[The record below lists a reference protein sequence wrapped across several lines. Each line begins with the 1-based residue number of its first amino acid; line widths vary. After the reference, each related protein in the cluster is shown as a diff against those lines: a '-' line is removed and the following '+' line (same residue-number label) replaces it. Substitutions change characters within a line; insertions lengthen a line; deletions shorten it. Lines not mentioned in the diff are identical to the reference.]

1 MICFCCAVCGQH
13 KEEGIFLERKIK
25 KHMLLV
31 GAVSILLT
39 AALLIIVF
47 FNIYRTQVQNDL
59 KAAGQLISAGEE
71 ISGSGYLSALQE
83 RYPEL
88 RITELDGSGAVMYDS
103 EGTAGSMEDHS
114 SRPEILE
121 AKESGEGF
129 ALRYSDTLDEAMY
142 YYALRLADGRILR
155 VSRTAHSFGWVLQN
169 AVPIVLL
176 VCGFML
182 ALCLILSALLTKRI
196 LAPVNALRSHLYDAD
211 PDDIYEE
218 LSPFLAAIRRQQSSL
233 QAQKERIDR
242 EKDRIT
248 LISENMSEGLI
259 LLDTERN
266 ILLINHSAAVLL
278 GAKPADYIGRNIL
291 TLTRNLE
298 LLQAV
303 DETAEKKSS
312 SIVLNVSGRYVQVF
326 VSPSMNKDHVIGSIC
341 FALDI
346 TEKTL
351 AEKSR
356 RDFTANISHE
366 LKTPMTSISGY
377 AELMENGLAQP
388 QDIPLFAGKIRKE
401 AGRLIS
407 LINDIIELSQLDE
420 GVSKKEFEP
429 VALHE
434 SVQRILSA
442 LEIPAKKADVTLS
455 SSCEEVTVFANRSM
469 IDELVMNLCDNAVRY
484 NKSGGSVSVSTS
496 HVNGD
501 AVLTVCDT
509 GIGIPEQS
517 QSRIFER
524 FYRVDKSRS
533 KASGGTGLGLAIVKH
548 IVELHNGKIA
558 LKSVPGEGTEI
569 TVTLPS
575 YVRRAAAAIA
585 DSEG

>member
-1 MICFCCAVCGQH
+1 MEH
-13 KEEGIFLERKIK
+13 KIK

-39 AALLIIVF
+39 SALLIVIF

-59 KAAGQLISAGEE
+59 KAAGQLASAGEK
-71 ISGSGYLSALQE
+71 ISGETYLPLLKSQ
-83 RYPEL
+83 YPEL
-88 RITELDGSGAVMYDS
+88 RITLIDNGGTVVYDS
-103 EGTAGSMEDHS
+103 ESSAGNMEDHS
-114 SRPEILE
+114 SRPEIIE
-121 AKESGEGF
+121 ARQSGEGF
-129 ALRYSDTLDEAMY
+129 ALRHSRTLDETMY
-142 YYALRLADGRILR
+142 YYAFRLSDGRILR
-155 VSRTAHSFGWVLQN
+155 VARAAHSFRWVAQST
-169 AVPIVLL
+169 VPLLIIVC
-176 VCGFML
+176 VFMFV
-182 ALCLILSALLTKRI
+182 LCLILSSVLTKRI
-196 LAPVNALRSHLYDAD
+196 LAPVNALQSHLYDAD

-233 QAQKERIDR
+233 QSQKERLER

-259 LLDTERN
+259 LLDTDRN
-266 ILLINHSAAVLL
+266 ILLINHSAAALL
-278 GAKPADYIGRNIL
+278 NAKPGDYTGRNLL

-303 DETAEKKSS
+303 EDSAGEKSS
-312 SIVLNVSGRYVQVF
+312 SIVLNTGGRYVQVF
-326 VSPSMNKDHVIGSIC
+326 VSPAMHKDHVIGSIC

-377 AELMENGLAQP
+377 AELIENGLVKEEDVP
-388 QDIPLFAGKIRKE
+388 VFAAKIRKE
-401 AGRLIS
+401 SGRLIA

-420 GVSKKEFEP
+420 GVSKREFEP
-429 VALHE
+429 VSLQE
-434 SVQRILSA
+434 SVRKILSA
-442 LEIPAKKADVTLS
+442 LEIPAQKAGVTLLS
-455 SSCEEVTVFANRSM
+455 SGEEVTVFANRSM
-469 IDELVMNLCDNAVRY
+469 MDELIMNLCDNAVRY
-484 NKSGGSVSVSTS
+484 NKPGGSVTVSTAL
-496 HVNGD
+496 VNGD
-501 AVLTVCDT
+501 VVLTVCDT
-509 GIGIPEQS
+509 GIGIPESCQG
-517 QSRIFER
+517 RIFER

-548 IVELHNGKIA
+548 IVELHSGKIA
-558 LKSVPGEGTEI
+558 LHSVPGEGTEI

-575 YVRRAAAAIA
+575 YVRRAAVSIA
-585 DSEG
+585 EGTDR